1 MLLSAEVTVKFSSE
15 SYSVSEGDGYV
26 NVTLL
31 LNGEAAREIIVSV
44 EDVDGSATG
53 MYCTVTVI
61 IICQILIIHCLHS
74 YFKFFLFSTV
84 QQWMTI
90 FQSQK
95 KWYFHWGLRKWFCL

>member
-1 MLLSAEVTVKFSSE
+1 MLLSAEVTVNFSSE

-31 LNGEAAREIIVSV
+31 LNGEVAREIIVSV

-53 MYCTVTVI
+53 MYRHNYLSSTDHP
-61 IICQILIIHCLHS
+61 LLHS
-74 YFKFFLFSTV
+74 YFKFSPFSMV
-84 QQWMTI
+84 QHWMTI

-95 KWYFHWGLRKWFCL
+95 KWYFHWGLLKWFFL